1 MRSRFAI
8 LIALATLV
16 ATLSGFGPGAHAREP
31 VTLAQDTGTDQ
42 EGVSEEDEANE
53 NTTEDSTTT
62 TGDEE
67 EDQQGQSDP
76 ETESGASEEETE
88 SATEETGPPWTY
100 QMARI
105 ALVLLALTLGAVFLA
120 YQRFVIRRRRG
131 YA

>member
-1 MRSRFAI
+1 MRSRFVI
-8 LIALATLV
+8 LIALVALVVTLPAV
-16 ATLSGFGPGAHAREP
+16 AHAAPSVR
-31 VTLAQDTGTDQ
+31 LAQDTGTDQ

-53 NTTEDSTTT
+53 NTGDTTT
-62 TGDEE
+62 TGNEE
-67 EDQQGQSDP
+67 AEQQGQGDP

-105 ALVLLALTLGAVFLA
+105 ALVLLALTLVAVFLA

-131 YA
+131 FA